1 MPEVKTK
8 LAFSWHHHKLGIPAL
23 WSSGQT
29 GKGVRVAVLDSGLA
43 RLPELDGPRTE
54 YLDEQGQPIGAIDVN
69 GHGTACTSLIASR
82 RNGAL
87 GVARD
92 AAISSYRVTDSGDL
106 AAKIERAFA
115 AIVARPDI
123 DVVLCAFVIDR
134 VTPGIMTGVRVLAQR
149 GTVVVASAGNDKE
162 AAAEYPQL
170 TPHALTIAGTTDQD
184 VALPDAQT
192 GVWIDVAAPG
202 AKLRALGADGREL
215 ELSGTSGA
223 AALVA
228 GVAALL
234 LGTQSSPAKRRQVGQ
249 LFEGMARASA
259 SQLPNAAPNTVGRG
273 LVNPAGILKLINEGV

>member
-1 MPEVKTK
+1 VPEVKTK

-215 ELSGTSGA
+215 DMSGTSGA